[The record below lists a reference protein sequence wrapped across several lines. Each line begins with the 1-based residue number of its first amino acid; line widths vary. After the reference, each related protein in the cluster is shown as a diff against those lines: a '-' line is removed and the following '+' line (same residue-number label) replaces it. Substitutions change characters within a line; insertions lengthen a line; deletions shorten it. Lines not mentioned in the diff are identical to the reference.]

1 MKILSN
7 KTYYDYQTELAEKK
21 IQINALQK
29 EKRDLMKENDLL
41 KSKNFNLQQEADS
54 LRHSLEMANEVIAK
68 TGVVRGKDGKLKSTK
83 KKEK

>member
-29 EKRDLMKENDLL
+29 EKRDLMNENDLL
-41 KSKNFNLQQEADS
+41 KIKNLNLQKEADS
-54 LRHSLEMANEVIAK
+54 LRHSLEMANEIIAK
-68 TGVVRGKDGKLKSTK
+68 TGVVRGEDGKFKSK
-83 KKEK
+83 KK